1 MSESKTYRGSCHC
14 GNVTYDVELDLSG
27 PVLACNCSMCGRSGA
42 LMAFVPE
49 DKFKLLSGE
58 NSLSDYLFNKKQIH
72 HLFCSN
78 CGVRSFARGVGPD
91 GAAMY
96 MINARCLEG
105 VDPLAL
111 DMKPWDGK
119 SR

>member
-1 MSESKTYRGSCHC
+1 MSSSTTYRGSCHC

-27 PVLACNCSMCGRSGA
+27 PVLACNCSICTRTGS
-42 LMAFVPE
+42 LMAFVPT
-49 DKFKLLSGE
+49 DKFQLLSGE
-58 NSLSDYLFNKKQIH
+58 ESLTDYQFNTKQIH

-78 CGVRSFARGVGPD
+78 CGVRSFARGVRPD
-91 GAAMY
+91 GAPMC

-105 VDPLAL
+105 VDPSAL
-111 DMKPWDGK
+111 QVKHWDGK